1 MVDRTNRPTLVM
13 SCIFDGLQIIVI
25 VAGIVWSYGAL
36 EWAQR
41 DGYRRVDRLRR
52 KCRTRILNG
61 ELWESRWSAE
71 WSTRSAFQP

>member
-1 MVDRTNRPTLVM
+1 M

-36 EWAQR
+36 DWAQR

-52 KCRTRILNG
+52 EHRTRILNG
-61 ELWESRWSAE
+61 ELWKVGVER
-71 WSTRSAFQP
+71 RVVDLQRVQP